1 VTEISTRASVYK
13 LTRRSLLLI
22 ALAGVAEVVYLKE
35 QKGGAVMSKFSPVFL
50 RPSQVIDLRTWKI
63 NLPTENRQITQPM
76 LASFDDSA
84 FKVVD
89 AVQFTA
95 TCGGQPQQGSKY
107 PRSELREMNPD
118 GSQASW
124 SSTSGTHVMELTQRI
139 THLPVKKPQLVC
151 AQIHSGTT
159 YLILVELDAHN
170 LYVRYKDATAG
181 VLDNQYQQGTFFD
194 LRIVSSRGYVDIYY
208 NGVRKVHQ
216 PMDESGCY
224 FKAGCYVQS
233 NTSTGDLPEAYGQVE
248 ISRLSVSHS

>member
-1 VTEISTRASVYK
+1 MTTRASVYRV
-13 LTRRSLLLI
+13 TRRGLLLI
-22 ALAGVAEVVYLKE
+22 ALAGAVEVVCLIEK
-35 QKGGAVMSKFSPVFL
+35 KGGMVLSKFSPVFL

-63 NLPTENRQITQPM
+63 NLPTGNQQVTQPK
-76 LASFDDSA
+76 LARFDDSA
-84 FKVVD
+84 FRVID

-95 TCGGQPQQGSKY
+95 MCGGEPQPGSKY

-151 AQIHSGTT
+151 AQIHNGTS
-159 YLILVELDAHN
+159 YLILVELNAN
-170 LYVRYKDATAG
+170 SLYVRYKNAVAG
-181 VLDNQYQQGTFFD
+181 LLDNEYQQGTFFD
-194 LRIVSSRGYVDIYY
+194 LKIVSSQGYVDIYY

-233 NTSTGDLPEAYGQVE
+233 NISTGDLPTAYGQVE
-248 ISRLSVSHS
+248 ISHLNVSHS

>member
-1 VTEISTRASVYK
+1 MTDRASVYK
-13 LTRRSLLLI
+13 VTRRGLLLL

-35 QKGGAVMSKFSPVFL
+35 KKGGVVLSKFNPAFL
-50 RPSQVIDLRTWKI
+50 RPAQIIDLRTWKI
-63 NLPTENRQITQPM
+63 NLPTGNKQVMQPK
-76 LASFDDSA
+76 LAHFEGAD
-84 FKVVD
+84 FKAVD

-95 TCGGQPQQGSKY
+95 MCGGEPQPGSKY

-151 AQIHSGTT
+151 AQIHSGTS
-159 YLILVELDAHN
+159 YLIMVELDAHN
-170 LYVRYKDATAG
+170 LYVRYQNSIAG
-181 VLDNQYQQGTFFD
+181 FLDNEYQQGTFFD
-194 LRIVSSRGYVDIYY
+194 LKIWSAGGYVDVYY
-208 NGVRKVHQ
+208 NGVQKVHQ

-233 NTSTGDLPEAYGQVE
+233 NTSTGDLPTAYGQVE
-248 ISRLSVSHS
+248 VSRLMVSHS